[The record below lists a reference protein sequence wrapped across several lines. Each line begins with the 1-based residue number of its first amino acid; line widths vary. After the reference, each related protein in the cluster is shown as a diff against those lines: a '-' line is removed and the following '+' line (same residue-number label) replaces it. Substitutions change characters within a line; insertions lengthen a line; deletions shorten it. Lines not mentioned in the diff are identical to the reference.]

1 MTERGTTGAGRPEIT
16 GVPRVHQF
24 LKLDGRSTT
33 GYNIHLGQT
42 RVGYKSSPVDTTSSD
57 PRQYGGERSES
68 YSLIGRSRGLLDP
81 SEGETEE
88 PSHLGRWR
96 RQKGTDEFQAAVEEE
111 RIDKYSPR
119 RDAML
124 TAIPR
129 AGTLQEVV
137 PLRQRRAGAF
147 SAQRVEALDV
157 NEVSDDELEAEYQ
170 EGVAL
175 TTILKQRRAGKP
187 QSSGDHKAELDKCK
201 QKLPCAQGRRLGHGK
216 DGHHCLTKVKRV
228 NWAGDS
234 SKLVRELCTV
244 SCLANR

>member
-1 MTERGTTGAGRPEIT
+1 MNEVAAWFEA
-16 GVPRVHQF
+16 
-24 LKLDGRSTT
+24 
-33 GYNIHLGQT
+33 
-42 RVGYKSSPVDTTSSD
+42 
-57 PRQYGGERSES
+57 
-68 YSLIGRSRGLLDP
+68 GLLDP

-88 PSHLGRWR
+88 PSHVGRWR
-96 RQKGTDEFQAAVEEE
+96 RQKGPAEFQAAVEEE
-111 RIDKYSPR
+111 RIDEYSPQ

-124 TAIPR
+124 TAISR
-129 AGTLQEVV
+129 AGTLEGVV
-137 PLRQRRAGAF
+137 PLRQRRPGAF
-147 SAQRVEALDV
+147 SAQGVEALEV

-170 EGVAL
+170 EAVDL
-175 TTILKQRRAGKP
+175 TTILKQRRARKP
-187 QSSGDHKAELDKCK
+187 QSSGDHMAEPDKLE